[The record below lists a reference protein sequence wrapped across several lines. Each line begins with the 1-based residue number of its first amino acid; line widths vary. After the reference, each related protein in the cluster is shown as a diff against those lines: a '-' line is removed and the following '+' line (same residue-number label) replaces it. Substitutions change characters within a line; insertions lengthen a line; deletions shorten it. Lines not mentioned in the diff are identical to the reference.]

1 MSMDDYLIPYKAY
14 VVLKWVG
21 LIVCPAL
28 ATFIGVVGS
37 AWGLSVDPVI
47 TTITAFG
54 TFIGALLKYSE
65 TTGNY
70 GKHARSEQDE

>member
-1 MSMDDYLIPYKAY
+1 MDDYLIPYKAY
-14 VVLKWVG
+14 VILKWIG

-28 ATFIGVVGS
+28 ATFIGVVGA
-37 AWGLSVDPVI
+37 AWGYNVDPVI

-65 TTGNY
+65 STGSY
-70 GKHARSEQDE
+70 GKHAKGEDNE